1 MGRYLSSMSKSR
13 AERLMENAGDID
25 KIAIVNGGEPFLDST
40 FWYIT
45 EQSTGVFEGSM
56 AFVSRDGTVDIVVG
70 QLEEEAAKAA
80 KGNVHVFRTREEC
93 ASIVKELLKDSRKI
107 GMNTPSAVYSSVM
120 YLKKMKDDIE
130 IVNVSEAIGETV
142 SIKDANEIKAT
153 EKACEITSTVAKEL
167 PTMISEGVSE
177 KEVAAEMDIRM
188 RRLGGTGNAFETIA
202 AFGKYSAECHH
213 KPCDYKLKK
222 GDTALFDF
230 GSKYD
235 MYCSDLTRTI
245 FLGEP
250 SDILKRAYEVVR
262 KAQLAGIEKIR
273 AGAKACEPDLAARKI
288 IDESEFKGTFI
299 HSFGHGIGMDV
310 HQAIGLYPKSE
321 QILKAGNIISAEP
334 GIYISGVG
342 GIRIEDTVLVTEDG
356 CRILTDYDH
365 ELTIV

>member
-1 MGRYLSSMSKSR
+1 MSRSR
-13 AERLMENAGDID
+13 AERLMGNAGDVD
-25 KIAIVNGGEPFLDST
+25 KIVIVNGGEPFLDST

-56 AFVSRDGTVDIVVG
+56 AFVSADGTVDIVVG
-70 QLEEEAAKAA
+70 ALEEEAAKTA
-80 KGNVHVFRTREEC
+80 KGNVHVYRTREEHNNM
-93 ASIVKELLKDSRKI
+93 VKEILGDAKTVGINSE
-107 GMNTPSAVYSSVM
+107 SAVYSSVQ

-130 IVNVSEAIGETV
+130 IVDVSKAIGETV
-142 SIKDANEIKAT
+142 SIKDEKEIRAT
-153 EKACEITSTVAKEL
+153 EKACRITSTVAKEL
-167 PTMISEGVSE
+167 PSMISEGVSE

-202 AFGKYSAECHH
+202 AFGQYSAECHH
-213 KPCDYKLKK
+213 KPCDYRLKV
-222 GDTALFDF
+222 GDAALFDF

-235 MYCSDLTRTI
+235 MYCADLTRTI

-250 SDILKRAYEVVR
+250 PDILRRAYEIVR
-262 KAQLAGIEKIR
+262 KAQIAGIEKIR
-273 AGAKACEPDLAARKI
+273 DGAKACEPDLAARKI
-288 IDESEFKGTFI
+288 IDDSEFKGKFI

-321 QILKAGNIISAEP
+321 QILKAGNVVSAEP
-334 GIYISGVG
+334 GIYIPGVG

-365 ELTIV
+365 GLTIVN